1 MRTSSVC
8 VLFLAFSC
16 AIISS
21 DAAKKKPEVE
31 AKVTQKVIRHCW
43 LAKAQVQV
51 SGFLG
56 IQSDMHCSHFIT
68 CRFSSTLRSMEFHQ
82 VSGPILEGQTV

>member
-8 VLFLAFSC
+8 VLLLAFSC

-31 AKVTQKVIRHCW
+31 AKVTQKVFRQCW
-43 LAKAQVQV
+43 LAQAQV
-51 SGFLG
+51 SGLLG
-56 IQSDMHCSHFIT
+56 IQSDHALISFDY
-68 CRFSSTLRSMEFHQ
+68 LQ
-82 VSGPILEGQTV
+82 VFFDIEIDGVPSGE